1 MTVGSE
7 LKGCYA
13 SVKNIEATL
22 QILAN
27 KAQDVDSQQ
36 AFNEAQQIISEVK
49 ESLNQQVI
57 HLTREEP
64 QYNK

>member
-7 LKGCYA
+7 VKGCYA

-27 KAQDVDSQQ
+27 KAQDVYSQQ

>member
-7 LKGCYA
+7 VKGCYA

-22 QILAN
+22 QILKN
-27 KAQDVDSQQ
+27 KTQNVESQQ
-36 AFNEAQQIISEVK
+36 AFQDAQQIISEVK
-49 ESLNQQVI
+49 ESLNQQII

-64 QYNK
+64 QY

>member
-7 LKGCYA
+7 VKGCYA